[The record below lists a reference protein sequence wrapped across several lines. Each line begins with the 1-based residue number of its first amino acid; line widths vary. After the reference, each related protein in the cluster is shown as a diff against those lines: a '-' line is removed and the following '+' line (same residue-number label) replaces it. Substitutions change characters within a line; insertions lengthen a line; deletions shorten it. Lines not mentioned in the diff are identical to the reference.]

1 MSIVGIDSFFDFGK
15 SVIERI
21 WPDANKRAEEMR
33 KLEELRKS
41 GDIEQL
47 KLHVQLLLGQME
59 VNKTEAAHPALFVAG
74 WRPAIGWTCAISL
87 FCAYVP
93 KTLVI
98 TIVWAIQA
106 FMVIKNAPDITAATM
121 PVFPDLGLSEILGL
135 LGGMLGIGVMR
146 SYDKTKG
153 VDTKGIFSDR

>member
-1 MSIVGIDSFFDFGK
+1 MNLIEMNSVFDFGK

-33 KLEELRKS
+33 RLEELRQN
-41 GDIEQL
+41 GNIEQI

-59 VNKTEAAHPALFVAG
+59 VNKTEAAHSALFVAG

-93 KTLVI
+93 KTIAI
-98 TIVWAIQA
+98 TVVWAMQA
-106 FMVIKNAPDITAATM
+106 YMVIHGADDITAVAI
-121 PVFPDLGLSEILGL
+121 PNFPDLGLTDILGL
-135 LGGMLGIGVMR
+135 LGGMLGIGAMR
-146 SYDKTKG
+146 SYDKSKG
-153 VDTKGIFSDR
+153 VDTKGIL